1 MNGPLITDSV
11 MSGPFITSGSGAW
24 VPRGREAAGRAGCE
38 DRRVRVLRPLV
49 SKATYRRWVYLIVG
63 GAMSVPYLL
72 FAAVAV
78 PSLLPFVATVEQA
91 MAVGGVITLLVAA
104 ATAFLPAVHVLESTA
119 VRVLLDDPAPEAT
132 GPPQSREGKLQAATM
147 FVVHVAVGTAV
158 SFFSL
163 IAPVA
168 VGLSVSSVFTG
179 KLLEDTSG
187 VEITVPKGW
196 ASAWIPLVFLAGVVL
211 LIYVVWAVGG
221 LLRLAA
227 GALLAMSAGD
237 RIAQLE
243 RRTELLA
250 ERNRLARELHDSV
263 GHALSVVTLQAG
275 AARRTLRTDPEFTE
289 QALTAI
295 EESARTALDDLDHV
309 LGLLREDAASRTPR
323 AGLAGL
329 DALIAQT
336 QLEVDAQIRGELAAV
351 PPVVSREVYRI
362 LQECLTNAVRHA
374 GRVPVTMI
382 VEIGDTGLYAKV
394 ANPLGPGTG
403 RSGGGRGLRG
413 MTERAAVLGG
423 VLTAGPV
430 GEQWEV
436 VVRVPW
442 GSRR

>member
-1 MNGPLITDSV
+1 M
-11 MSGPFITSGSGAW
+11 
-24 VPRGREAAGRAGCE
+24 
-38 DRRVRVLRPLV
+38 

-63 GAMSVPYLL
+63 GAMGVPYLL

-78 PSLLPFVATVEQA
+78 PSLLPFVSTVDRA

-104 ATAFLPAVHVLESTA
+104 ASAFLPAVHVLESTA
-119 VRVLLDDPAPEAT
+119 VRVLLDDPAPEAS
-132 GPPQSREGKLQAATM
+132 GPPQTREGRLQAATM
-147 FVVHVAVGTAV
+147 FVLHVSVGTAV

-168 VGLSVSSVFTG
+168 VGFSVSAVFTG
-179 KLLEDTSG
+179 KLFQGSPG
-187 VEITVPKGW
+187 VEFAVPKGW
-196 ASAWIPLVFLAGVVL
+196 ASAWIPVVFLAGVVL
-211 LIYVVWAVGG
+211 LIYVVWGVGG
-221 LLRLAA
+221 LLRRAA
-227 GALLAMSAGD
+227 GALLGLTAGD

-243 RRTELLA
+243 RRTEQLA

-275 AARRTLRTDPEFTE
+275 AARRTLRTDPGFTE

-309 LGLLREDAASRTPR
+309 LGLLREEAASRTSR
-323 AGLAGL
+323 ADLSGLN
-329 DALIAQT
+329 ALIAQT
-336 QLEVDAQIRGELAAV
+336 GADVEAEIRGELSAV

-374 GRVPVTMI
+374 GNVRVTMI
-382 VEIGDTGLYAKV
+382 VEIGDTGLHAKV
-394 ANPLGPGTG
+394 ANPLGSGSG
-403 RSGGGRGLRG
+403 RTGGGRGLRG
-413 MTERAAVLGG
+413 MAERAAVLGG
-423 VLTAGPV
+423 KLTAGPV

>member
-1 MNGPLITDSV
+1 MWPSV
-11 MSGPFITSGSGAW
+11 RWTHRRPPWGAW
-24 VPRGREAAGRAGCE
+24 VPLEREAGARGGCE

-78 PSLLPFVATVEQA
+78 PSLLPFVATIEQA
-91 MAVGGVITLLVAA
+91 MIIGGVITLLVAA

-119 VRVLLDDPAPEAT
+119 VRVLLDDPAPDAPS
-132 GPPQSREGKLQAATM
+132 PPQSREGRLQAATM
-147 FVVHVAVGTAV
+147 FVVHVSVGTAA

-168 VGLSVSSVFTG
+168 VGFSVSSVFTG
-179 KLLEDTSG
+179 KLFQGSPGIE
-187 VEITVPKGW
+187 VTVPKGW
-196 ASAWIPLVFLAGVVL
+196 ASAWIPAVFLAGVVL
-211 LIYVVWAVGG
+211 LIYAVWAVGG

-295 EESARTALDDLDHV
+295 EESARTAVEDLDHV
-309 LGLLREDAASRTPR
+309 LGLLREESASRTPR
-323 AGLAGL
+323 AGLAEL
-329 DALIAQT
+329 DALVAQT
-336 QLEVDAQIRGELAAV
+336 RLGGTEVEAEIRGELAAV

-374 GRVPVTMI
+374 GRVPVTVV
-382 VEIGDTGLYAKV
+382 VEIGDAGLYANV
-394 ANPLGPGTG
+394 ANPLGSGSG
-403 RSGGGRGLRG
+403 RAGGGRGLRG

-423 VLTAGPV
+423 ELTAGRA
-430 GEQWEV
+430 GERWEV